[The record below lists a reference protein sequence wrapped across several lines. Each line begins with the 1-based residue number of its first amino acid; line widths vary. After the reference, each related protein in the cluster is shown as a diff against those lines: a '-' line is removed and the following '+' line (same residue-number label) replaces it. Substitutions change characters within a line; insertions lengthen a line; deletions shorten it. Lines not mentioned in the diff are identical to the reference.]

1 MRSRRAS
8 ARRMLASVL
17 SGALIATAALVGV
30 AAPAQAAEAA
40 TVTAPAAPRAG
51 GDLALTG
58 SGFDPSGNG
67 IYLSVRSNATSDDSY
82 TVWIDDTNTAGT
94 IPGLG
99 ATAPMTAD
107 GSFTVTVP
115 VPAYSEAGYS
125 IVTRGA
131 HGEQNATNATTTPI
145 VYEAAP
151 AAATTTALAVSPSAS
166 VTEGT
171 PISVTA
177 TVSPAA
183 EGTVTLSAGATTLQ
197 TVTVAAGVAAFAAL
211 TPAVGTHDLTA
222 VFSPADSAAFLPSTG
237 AVSVVVAEAE
247 SNVPE
252 DPEFEPA
259 LSVFLADG
267 TTPYTGQPVYTDDVL
282 VVKGTGFDPE
292 ANVGGRGVPIPN
304 TLPQGTYVVLGSFL
318 DQWQPSSGAAGSAR
332 KVVSQK
338 WALAEGVLEQ
348 VPPNFQGAIRAQWA
362 DIAADGSFTTTLTA
376 KDFADGLPDGAWGVY
391 TYGAGGVSNAAQEL
405 SVEVDYVG
413 DRAVDLPAIEVFLA
427 DGTTPYTD
435 QEVAEGDV
443 LVVKGTGFD
452 PAANVGGMGVPIPS
466 DLPQGTF
473 VVFGSFADEW
483 QPSAGVA
490 SSQRTMNA
498 ESRVWA
504 LAEDVLDQ
512 VPAQFRETIEA
523 AWAPISDDG
532 SFEAHVTLKT
542 PVAPLTDGTWGI
554 YTYPGGVGTPAN
566 PAQELSVPVVYTV
579 EDATP
584 EEPAGPQVTV
594 TPTALDPNVENVLTI
609 AGTGFTGPGA
619 AQGAY
624 VVFGEASIWDGSGPL
639 VADGWVALGWVM
651 PNQITAGAFTTTL
664 TVPAGTLDPAKE
676 YVVATSAA
684 HGLSVTDRTLDTF
697 TPIEVTAPETA
708 EPAIFLSLPSVQQG
722 ESLTVRGT
730 GFPAGQLVSVTV
742 NSDPITLGSAT
753 TNASGA
759 FAVTGTIP
767 AGFAAGAHTV
777 TVVSGDI
784 VLSAALTVT
793 AAPVAEVEEP
803 EAPTCVAQAVS
814 GATLRW
820 SVKSS
825 FRDYINGPIAN
836 GSYSINWGSGSGAYN
851 TDENRGRVSFGG
863 SASFTG
869 HSGLLAL
876 TLSNPR
882 IQVYSSG
889 SAALIANV
897 SSKGYADNP
906 AVNANGV
913 VIANLSLPRA
923 SVSGSTISWN
933 GASATLTAA
942 GARAFAGFYEAGA
955 ALDPVSFSFPLGA
968 EVPCDTS
975 TSGELAA
982 SGGESP
988 YGVVWMGL
996 GMLVL
1001 GAGLVAL
1008 RRRTVRA

>member
-30 AAPAQAAEAA
+30 AAPAQAAQ
-40 TVTAPAAPRAG
+40 APAV
-51 GDLALTG
+51 
-58 SGFDPSGNG
+58 S
-67 IYLSVRSNATSDDSY
+67 
-82 TVWIDDTNTAGT
+82 
-94 IPGLG
+94 
-99 ATAPMTAD
+99 
-107 GSFTVTVP
+107 
-115 VPAYSEAGYS
+115 
-125 IVTRGA
+125 
-131 HGEQNATNATTTPI
+131 
-145 VYEAAP
+145 
-151 AAATTTALAVSPSAS
+151 AVAS
-166 VTEGT
+166 VT
-171 PISVTA
+171 
-177 TVSPAA
+177 
-183 EGTVTLSAGATTLQ
+183 
-197 TVTVAAGVAAFAAL
+197 
-211 TPAVGTHDLTA
+211 
-222 VFSPADSAAFLPSTG
+222 PSTG
-237 AVSVVVAEAE
+237 ISVAI
-247 SNVPE
+247 
-252 DPEFEPA
+252 
-259 LSVFLADG
+259 
-267 TTPYTGQPVYTDDVL
+267 T
-282 VVKGTGFDPE
+282 GTGFEGAVQYPGQPTKHVYVALVEKDALTVDQASTPNDAPDVAEDGSIAATLTQTAANLDRTKQYEVIVWPSRSDPSS
-292 ANVGGRGVPIPN
+292 ANLYARTDVTIDWAALFPAPVLPTPSVSLSKSSGVDPAGESITVEGAGFVANAPA
-304 TLPQGTYVVLGSFL
+304 TSGTRPPLAGAFAGAYVVFGYYDGDAWVSAGRTAEFTKWAVHAENLASIG
-318 DQWQPSSGAAGSAR
+318 GAAAGGI
-332 KVVSQK
+332 VVD
-338 WALAEGVLEQ
+338 ED
-348 VPPNFQGAIRAQWA
+348 GAF
-362 DIAADGSFTTTLTA
+362 STTLTA
-376 KDFADGLPDGAWGVY
+376 VEIADAPEGARFGVR
-391 TYGAGGVSNAAQEL
+391 TYAAGGSTYAAFSTFTEIAFA
-405 SVEVDYVG
+405 EPAID
-413 DRAVDLPAIEVFLA
+413 APAIEVFLA
-427 DGTTPYTD
+427 DGTTPYTG
-435 QEVAEGDV
+435 QAVAEGDT
-443 LVVKGTGFD
+443 LVVKGTAFD

-483 QPSAGVA
+483 QPSAGIA

-512 VPAQFRETIEA
+512 VPAQFRATIEA
-523 AWAPISDDG
+523 SWAPISEDG
-532 SFEAHVTLKT
+532 SFEARVTLKT
-542 PVAPLTDGTWGI
+542 PAAPLADGNWGI

-566 PAQELSVPVVYTV
+566 PAQELSVPVVYTG

-584 EEPAGPQVTV
+584 EEPTGPQVTV

-639 VADGWVALGWVM
+639 VADGWVDLGWVM

-697 TPIEVTAPETA
+697 TPIAVTAPETA
-708 EPAIFLSLPSVQQG
+708 VPAIFLSVPSVQQG

-742 NSDPITLGSAT
+742 NSTPITLGSAT

-767 AGFAAGAHTV
+767 AGFDAGAHTV

-784 VLSAALTVT
+784 VLSAPLTVT
-793 AAPVAEVEEP
+793 AAPVDVIEEP
-803 EAPTCVAQAVS
+803 EAPTCVAQAVT
-814 GATLRW
+814 GATFRW

-836 GSYSINWGSGSGAYN
+836 GSYSIDWGTGSGAYN

-869 HSGLLAL
+869 HGGLLSL
-876 TLSNPR
+876 TLSTPR
-882 IQVYSSG
+882 VQVYSSG

-897 SSKGYADNP
+897 SSKGYGDSP

-933 GASATLTAA
+933 GASATMTAA

-975 TSGELAA
+975 TSGQLAA
-982 SGGESP
+982 TGGETP
-988 YGVVWMGL
+988 YGVVWVGL